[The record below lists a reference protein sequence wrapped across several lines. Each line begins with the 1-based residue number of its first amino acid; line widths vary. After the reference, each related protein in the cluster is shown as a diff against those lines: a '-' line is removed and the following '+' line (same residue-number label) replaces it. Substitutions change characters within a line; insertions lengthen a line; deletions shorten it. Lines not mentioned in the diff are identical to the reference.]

1 MEDDVSEKPAN
12 PTPDKIASTG
22 EVSDR
27 ELLLRCR
34 EDESVAFDL
43 LADRYRESLL
53 RHIAAVIRHER
64 ADAEDVLQ
72 EVLLRVWLHAG
83 TWDERG
89 TVKAWIF
96 RIATNAALNHRRS
109 VGRRREMPLEPQTA
123 FADAEAEE
131 DAHSDRLRAD
141 AAYEP
146 DAETFRADERRR
158 LRGLM
163 EALSEEKRDVLRL
176 IVDEDHDIRQAAA
189 VLEVPE
195 GTVKSRLFHA
205 RRQIARSWEQEHKGD

>member
-1 MEDDVSEKPAN
+1 MEDDVSEN
-12 PTPDKIASTG
+12 STITFS
-22 EVSDR
+22 EETSDR

-34 EDESVAFDL
+34 DGDAVAFDL
-43 LADRYRESLL
+43 LADRYREPLL
-53 RHIAAVIRHER
+53 RHIAAVIWHER

-72 EVLLRVWLHAG
+72 EALLRVWLHARS
-83 TWDERG
+83 WDERG
-89 TVKAWIF
+89 TVKAWLF

-109 VGRRREMPLEPQTA
+109 VGRRREMPLEPQTT

-131 DAHSDRLRAD
+131 DAHSERLRGD
-141 AAYEP
+141 AAHEP
-146 DAETFRADERRR
+146 DAETLRADERRR

-163 EALSEEKRDVLRL
+163 DALSEEKREVLRL

-189 VLEVPE
+189 RLNVPE

-205 RRQIARSWEQEHKGD
+205 RRQIARSWEQEQKGDEIFES